1 MATFKR
7 PPTWGEGLYPASW
20 GIANMTWG
28 GCWMT
33 ISELR
38 HFGSIQIDISPS
50 ANIEFDLTPSVAI
63 KLDLTP
69 TAVIQEK

>member
-28 GCWMT
+28 GSWVGVA
-33 ISELR
+33 ELR
-38 HFGSIQIDISPS
+38 QLGSIQMDLSPS
-50 ANIEFDLTPSVAI
+50 KDIEFDLTPSIAI
-63 KLDLTP
+63 KLDLSP
-69 TAVIQEK
+69 SVDIQEK